1 MSIKVKFF
9 ASLTD
14 LVGMKEIDVEFVEK
28 LNVIKVWENV
38 CSDAQMPVGCLYAI
52 NHDYCEPDQSLKD
65 GDEVAYFP
73 PLTGG

>member
-14 LVGMKEIDVEFVEK
+14 LVGMKEIDVEFESQ
-28 LNVIKVWENV
+28 LNVINVWQSV
-38 CSDAQMPVGCLYAI
+38 CGAAQMPVGCLYAI
-52 NHDYCEPDQSLKD
+52 NHDYCEPDQLLKD

>member
-14 LVGMKEIDVEFVEK
+14 LVGIKEIDIEFGSD
-28 LNVIKVWENV
+28 LNVTKVWQDV
-38 CSDAQMPVGCLYAI
+38 CGDAQMPVGCLYAI
-52 NHDYCEPDQSLKD
+52 NHDYCEPDQLLKD
-65 GDEVAYFP
+65 GDEIAYFP